1 MAPPS
6 LPTRRALLPL
16 LWAAVTAISCDSTRY
31 REAEVRLDAEPV
43 AGTASSAA
51 RRARALRFS
60 VAAVQS
66 PRDTYAAYSR
76 LFGRMGSRLGLEIEF
91 VQRRTYREV
100 NDLLAAGELDAAF
113 VCTGGYLDL
122 RRRAPGGVEVLA
134 VPTIDGSPTYRSLV
148 VAAAGSP
155 IQGLEDLA
163 GRRFAFTDELS
174 FSGRAYVVRWLRDR
188 GRDPER
194 FFASTIFTR
203 SHDRSL
209 AAVAA
214 GIADGAAVHSAVY
227 DLVVEH
233 DPTLAGR
240 LRVVH
245 RSPPFGS
252 MPVVASTRL
261 PAEERERLRRVLLG
275 LADDPEGAEA
285 LRVLGIDGF
294 VVPPPGL
301 YATAERVV
309 EGAR

>member
-1 MAPPS
+1 MARPVA
-6 LPTRRALLPL
+6 TPL
-16 LWAAVTAISCDSTRY
+16 LLGLAIVLLGCDSTRF
-31 REAEVRLDAEPV
+31 REVEAKLDAAPSAED
-43 AGTASSAA
+43 AASSQAP
-51 RRARALRFS
+51 ARALRFS

-66 PRDTYAAYSR
+66 PRHTYSAYSR
-76 LFGRMGSRLGLEIEF
+76 LFGRMGSRLGLQIEF

-122 RRRAPGGVEVLA
+122 QTRAPGQAEILA
-134 VPTIDGSPTYRSLV
+134 VPIVEGTPTYHSLV
-148 VAAAGSP
+148 VVAAGSRF
-155 IQGLEDLA
+155 GSLDDLA
-163 GRRFAFTDELS
+163 GGRFAFTDELS

-188 GRDPER
+188 GHDPER
-194 FFASTIFTR
+194 FFASTILTR

-209 AAVAA
+209 NAVLS
-214 GIADGAAVHSAVY
+214 GIVDGAAVHSAVY
-227 DLVVEH
+227 RHAVRD
-233 DPTLAGR
+233 DPALAAQ

-245 RSPPFGS
+245 RSPPFGA

-261 PAEERERLRRVLLG
+261 PPVQRARLREVLLD

-285 LRVLGIDGF
+285 LDVLGIDRF

-309 EGAR
+309 EGLR